1 MGSLVRSGIVPGL
14 SGEWSWKNCKYK
26 MTKYKKTNIKTWNV
40 QIHPKSKLE
49 NLSYGLSRSKWHF
62 PWAFRNRRSATD
74 ILSRSGLHKFRTN
87 EIQKFFRPNL
97 IWGFR
102 AKCFIESMYAFY
114 QCWTKRK
121 SNVFM
126 EKTYLTE
133 INILR
138 HLGSLNIWPSNT
150 GANISTKGC
159 SKFKE
164 STEFFI
170 H

>member
-1 MGSLVRSGIVPGL
+1 MGSLVRSGIFPGL
-14 SGEWSWKNCKYK
+14 SGKKSWKNCKYK
-26 MTKYKKTNIKTWNV
+26 MTKYKNTNIKTSKV
-40 QIHPKSKLE
+40 QIHPKNKLE
-49 NLSYGLSRSKWHF
+49 NLSYGLSPSKWHL
-62 PWAFRNRRSATD
+62 PWAFRNRRIAAD

-102 AKCFIESMYAFY
+102 ANCFIESTYAFY
-114 QCWTKRK
+114 RWLTKRK

-138 HLGSLNIWPSNT
+138 HLGSLNI
-150 GANISTKGC
+150 
-159 SKFKE
+159 
-164 STEFFI
+164 
-170 H
+170 